1 MLLSKNLKQEK
12 VNMKNREQ
20 MNLTLLYGRRVI
32 TDFLSLERDTVGNR
46 PVFSMYSLS
55 SNSVQKFGSLTA
67 DVNSEESI

>member
-1 MLLSKNLKQEK
+1 
-12 VNMKNREQ
+12 MKNREQ